1 MYILMSY
8 MTQMLL
14 KYGNPTFLK
23 LIVPGKRKGEGCGYS
38 AGHNFRNFREPL
50 VQLYKRWIT

>member
-1 MYILMSY
+1 MSY